1 MRIIPVIDLRRGRAV
16 RGRSGER
23 HRYVPV
29 QSRLAGPRGGDLSD
43 PLDLLVVYRD
53 VLGIDT
59 VYVADLDRIEGRGE
73 NDALLFRLLE
83 TVPTIR
89 LLWDG
94 GLTGATSGIGVC
106 RNGRI
111 APVIGTETLRSIE
124 SLRSVQRPATAPRPV
139 LSLDLNAGGV
149 VSRSPLVAPLSEE
162 EILRQA
168 RRRGVRT
175 AILLLLDRVG
185 SAAGLPRER
194 LHRLRRAAPD
204 LELLAGGGIASID
217 DLRFLRDASFQ
228 GALLATALHDG
239 ILSPD
244 DLARE
249 GLLS

>member
-83 TVPTIR
+83 TV
-89 LLWDG
+89 
-94 GLTGATSGIGVC
+94 LTGATSGIGVC

>member
-29 QSRLAGPRGGDLSD
+29 KSRLAGPRGGDLSD
-43 PLDLLVVYRD
+43 PRALLVAYRD
-53 VLGIDT
+53 VLGIGT

-83 TVPTIR
+83 TVPRIR

-94 GLTGATSGIGVC
+94 GLTGATSGIGLC

-124 SLRSVQRPATAPRPV
+124 SLRSVQRPATAPRPI
-139 LSLDLNAGGV
+139 LSLDLHAGGV

-175 AILLLLDRVG
+175 AILLLLDQVG

-194 LHRLRRAAPD
+194 LQRLRRAAPD

-217 DLRFLRDASFQ
+217 DLLFLRDASFQ

>member
-139 LSLDLNAGGV
+139 LSLDLNAGRAVERGGDPAAG
-149 VSRSPLVAPLSEE
+149 SATRCAYRHSASSRSGGERRRSAARAPASSAARRAGPRAARGRGDCLDRRSPLP
-162 EILRQA
+162 A
-168 RRRGVRT
+168 RRL
-175 AILLLLDRVG
+175 IPG
-185 SAAGLPRER
+185 SSPG
-194 LHRLRRAAPD
+194 
-204 LELLAGGGIASID
+204 
-217 DLRFLRDASFQ
+217 
-228 GALLATALHDG
+228 DG
-239 ILSPD
+239 P
-244 DLARE
+244 A
-249 GLLS
+249 

>member
-73 NDALLFRLLE
+73 NDALLFQLLE

>member
-1 MRIIPVIDLRRGRAV
+1 VRIIPVIDLRRGRAV

>member
-29 QSRLAGPRGGDLSD
+29 RSRLAGPRGGDLSD
-43 PLDLLVVYRD
+43 PRALLTAYRE
-53 VLGIDT
+53 VLEIDT

-73 NDALLFRLLE
+73 NDALLFGLLE
-83 TVPTIR
+83 TAPTVR

-94 GLTGATSGIGVC
+94 GLTGATSGIGLG

-124 SLRSVQRPATAPRPV
+124 GLRSAQRPATAPGPV

-149 VSRSPLVAPLSEE
+149 VSRSPLVARLGEG

-175 AILLLLDRVG
+175 VILLLLDRVG
-185 SAAGLPRER
+185 CAAGLPRER
-194 LHRLRRAAPD
+194 LRRLRRAAPD
-204 LELLAGGGIASID
+204 LELLAGGGIGSID
-217 DLRFLRDASFQ
+217 DLLYLRDASFQ

-239 ILSPD
+239 LLSPD

-249 GLLS
+249 GFLA

>member
-124 SLRSVQRPATAPRPV
+124 SLRSVQRPATAQRPV
-139 LSLDLNAGGV
+139 LSLYLNAGGV
-149 VSRSPLVAPLSEE
+149 VSGSPLVAPLGEE

>member
-1 MRIIPVIDLRRGRAV
+1 MIDLRRGRAV

-29 QSRLAGPRGGDLSD
+29 KSRLAGPRGGDLSD
-43 PLDLLVVYRD
+43 PRALLVAYRD
-53 VLGIDT
+53 VLGIGT

-83 TVPTIR
+83 TVPRIR

-94 GLTGATSGIGVC
+94 GLTGATSGIGLC

-124 SLRSVQRPATAPRPV
+124 SLRSVQRPATAPRPI
-139 LSLDLNAGGV
+139 LSLDLHAGGV

-175 AILLLLDRVG
+175 AILLLLDQVG

-194 LHRLRRAAPD
+194 LQRLRRAAPD

-217 DLRFLRDASFQ
+217 DLLFLRDASFQ